1 MNDATKGDGKHGV
14 ASAAAT
20 TPFANS
26 SGDTLARTIV
36 PGTVGPYRILRRLGN
51 GTFGPICLANDPA
64 HEREIAVRIFDP
76 TSLPW
81 LTAAKANIAFLDAAR
96 PCAVAHDLRGAQ
108 PI

>member
-1 MNDATKGDGKHGV
+1 MNAGTKGDRKHGAV
-14 ASAAAT
+14 SAAAT

-36 PGTVGPYRILRRLGN
+36 SGRVGPYRIWRRLGI
-51 GTFGPICLANDPA
+51 GTFGPIYLANNPV
-64 HEREIAVRIFDP
+64 HEREIALRIFDP